1 MSVTILTETGVQ
13 DTAIA
18 LHAFHEAT
26 ERGFGTV
33 IETECVIR
41 SSLRRKDDLR
51 SIAAHA
57 LAERSAARSRGL
69 ASSDRF

>member
-18 LHAFHEAT
+18 LRAFHEAT

-33 IETECVIR
+33 IET
-41 SSLRRKDDLR
+41 
-51 SIAAHA
+51 
-57 LAERSAARSRGL
+57 
-69 ASSDRF
+69 